1 MRYYAKAA
9 VDALDAL
16 LADVAKS
23 GAAEDVSVEDTAGK
37 LDATDVETA
46 LAEIVGMIENVDSDN
61 AVTISHTTGTLVY
74 DFYQG
79 GNDANHKIGT
89 ITIPEDMV
97 ATAGELVH
105 PTPEHP
111 ITIDGQQVT
120 SGTYIKMTIAN
131 ADPFYIDVHDL
142 IEYNDVDD
150 TAEIALD
157 NTNHVITATIVEI
170 NGSKLAAGSVAEAKL
185 DSSVQTKLGL
195 ASSAVQ
201 SVSEGATNG
210 TVSVDGTDVAVH
222 GLGSAAYTASTAYD
236 AAGTGASEAA
246 AVLGEST
253 DAATANTVYGAKA
266 AASAADSKAQSA
278 LDLIGEIPQASSA
291 TTVIDYVDEKT
302 GAGID
307 ALDGSATIATAVNG
321 VVTLKA
327 GVVEEDGVIDNS
339 TGSDITLAKVATT
352 GAAVDVSITDSGSLF
367 NGTEVETAL
376 AEAMT
381 AANGA
386 QSDVDALE
394 TYVGTIPGT
403 ATATDVVGYAEELA
417 AAATLEWGTFGS

>member
-1 MRYYAKAA
+1 MLMILR
-9 VDALDAL
+9 
-16 LADVAKS
+16 KS
-23 GAAEDVSVEDTAGK
+23 LWE
-37 LDATDVETA
+37 
-46 LAEIVGMIENVDSDN
+46 
-61 AVTISHTTGTLVY
+61 
-74 DFYQG
+74 
-79 GNDANHKIGT
+79 
-89 ITIPEDMV
+89 
-97 ATAGELVH
+97 
-105 PTPEHP
+105 
-111 ITIDGQQVT
+111 
-120 SGTYIKMTIAN
+120 
-131 ADPFYIDVHDL
+131 
-142 IEYNDVDD
+142 VDD

-222 GLGSAAYTASTAYD
+222 GLGSAAYTASTDYD